1 MKTAANVTIG
11 DRESPLEADSQ
22 TDVVRTGD
30 LIGDRCEIS
39 PYAGGGLTQK
49 IGKAA
54 KISGVIKRLGQTVGY
69 EIEIDHKPVL
79 VPMKDVFVGRQVLED
94 IQAPSLYSRAIRE
107 ALSHWARKETIGVL
121 ILRALSA
128 CASNSL
134 RLRLARI
141 SSSATTAGSF

>member
-39 PYAGGGLTQK
+39 PYAGGELIQK

-54 KISGVIKRLGQTVGY
+54 KISGVI
-69 EIEIDHKPVL
+69 
-79 VPMKDVFVGRQVLED
+79 
-94 IQAPSLYSRAIRE
+94 
-107 ALSHWARKETIGVL
+107 
-121 ILRALSA
+121 
-128 CASNSL
+128 
-134 RLRLARI
+134 
-141 SSSATTAGSF
+141 